1 MAETRNA
8 QATKWVYLGLGSNLG
23 DRQENIR
30 QAVAR
35 LEEAGIRM
43 VRQSSL
49 YETEPVSRW
58 PQRWYLNCVLAVETE
73 LLPVR
78 LLRELQR
85 IEREMGR
92 RRIVPGGPRTIDI
105 DILLYEQ
112 SILRSAELTIPHAR
126 MTERGFVLRPLR
138 EIAPDLRHPITRKT
152 VAQMLVDS
160 SDRHQVRLWRRA
172 ETTSAKPAAPSST
185 C

>member
-1 MAETRNA
+1 MAETRNS
-8 QATKWVYLGLGSNLG
+8 QGTKWAYLGLGSNLG

-30 QAVAR
+30 RAVAR
-35 LEEAGIRM
+35 LEEVGIRV
-43 VRQSSL
+43 VRKSSL

-73 LLPVR
+73 LLPLR
-78 LLRELQR
+78 LLHELQR
-85 IEREMGR
+85 IEREIGR

-105 DILLYEQ
+105 DILLYEH
-112 SILRSAELTIPHAR
+112 SIVRSAKLIIPHPR

-138 EIAPDLRHPITRKT
+138 EIAPELRHPLTRKT
-152 VAQMLVDS
+152 VAQLLVES
-160 SDRHQVRLWRRA
+160 PGRHQVRLWRRA
-172 ETTSAKPAAPSST
+172 EATSAKSAAPSSA